1 MQGVTVKSR
10 AAAFACAAGALVFIL
25 SLVLGQGSS
34 GDILSIG
41 RSLIIAILCGTMSWA
56 SARRT
61 IAATASAI
69 DTATER
75 LLGAAH
81 GDLHSHVPAEIGLEL
96 PDLSVAMESLFS
108 QVRTNLDHV
117 QTLALFDQVT
127 GLANRTSFC
136 RQVEQL
142 LAERDE
148 DGHAALFF
156 IDLDGFKA
164 VNDTLGHAAG
174 DQLLARV
181 AGRLREVVM
190 AQVSTGSGDAVI
202 GRLAGDEFT
211 MFFPALPGR
220 EAAPRIAR
228 AIQFALNERF
238 DLGSQHIDLG
248 ASIGI
253 ACYPDHGDTLSA
265 LLRSA
270 DIAMYHAKHEG
281 RGRAEMFTPELALEA
296 ADRAELERDLLLG
309 LQRDE
314 FLLEF
319 QPQIEIGK
327 GRNDGKAVSA
337 EALVRWAHPERALV
351 MPGAFVPVAEES
363 GAIVALGDWVMGRV
377 CETAAR
383 WARSGLYQRI
393 AINISTRELAQAD
406 FFLRLRHAMATH
418 QTPPRMLE
426 LEITE
431 SLAMEMD
438 ERVLGQLR
446 ALRSDGVRIA
456 IDDFG
461 TGYSNLARLRELPVD
476 RVKIDRSLVR
486 DIATSAEART
496 ICSAVVGLIQGLGM
510 EVVIEGV
517 ENEAQMDMLRVI
529 GCTLF
534 QGYHLA
540 RPMGEAQYL
549 NLYGLIDSAP
559 AQPLDQ
565 HRA

>member
-1 MQGVTVKSR
+1 MQFVTLKSR
-10 AAAFACAAGALVFIL
+10 AAAFACAAGALVFTL
-25 SLVLGQGSS
+25 SLVLGYTPGQQ
-34 GDILSIG
+34 DDLMQVG
-41 RSLIIAILCGTMSWA
+41 RALIIAILCGTMSWA
-56 SARRT
+56 SASRSM
-61 IAATASAI
+61 AATAAAI

-75 LLGAAH
+75 LLSAAH
-81 GDLHSHVPAEIGLEL
+81 GDLQSPGSPDIGAEL
-96 PDLSVAMESLFS
+96 PDLSVAMQSLFS

-117 QTLALFDQVT
+117 QSLALFDQIT

-136 RQVEQL
+136 RQVERHLTGRQTD
-142 LAERDE
+142 AM
-148 DGHAALFF
+148 AALFF
-156 IDLDGFKA
+156 IDLDGFKG

-190 AQVSTGSGDAVI
+190 AQVSAGTGDAVI

-211 MFFPALPGR
+211 MFFPMLPGPS
-220 EAAPRIAR
+220 AAARIAR
-228 AIQFALNERF
+228 AVQFALGERF
-238 DLGSQHIDLG
+238 DLGSQHVELG

-253 ACYPDHGDTLSA
+253 ACYPEHGDTLSA
-265 LLRSA
+265 LLRAA
-270 DIAMYHAKHEG
+270 DVAMYHAKHQG
-281 RGRAEMFTPELALEA
+281 RGRAEIYSAELALEA
-296 ADRAELERDLLLG
+296 ADRAELERDLLLA

-314 FLLEF
+314 FLLQF
-319 QPQIEIGK
+319 QPQIAATSGQ
-327 GRNDGKAVSA
+327 AVAA
-337 EALVRWAHPERALV
+337 EALVRWAHPERDLV

-363 GAIVALGDWVMGRV
+363 GTIVALGDWVMSRV

-383 WARSGLYQRI
+383 WAQAGQRQRI

-406 FFLRLRHAMATH
+406 FFLRLRHAMATY
-418 QTPPRMLE
+418 QAPATMLE

-431 SLAMEMD
+431 SVAMEMD
-438 ERVLGQLR
+438 QRILEQLA
-446 ALRSDGVRIA
+446 ALRGEGLRVA

-461 TGYSNLARLRELPVD
+461 TGYSNLARLKELPVD

-510 EVVIEGV
+510 EVVIEGI
-517 ENEAQMDMLRVI
+517 ETEAQMEMLRVI

-540 RPMGEAQYL
+540 RPMDEQAYL
-549 NLYGLIDSAP
+549 ARFAVPLIM
-559 AQPLDQ
+559 QE
-565 HRA
+565 RRIV

>member
-1 MQGVTVKSR
+1 MRGVTLKSR
-10 AAAFACAAGALVFIL
+10 ATAFACAAGALVFTL
-25 SLVLGQGSS
+25 SLVLGYSPDQQ
-34 GDILSIG
+34 DDLNQVG
-41 RSLIIAILCGTMSWA
+41 RALIIAILCGTLSWA
-56 SARRT
+56 STSRSM
-61 IAATASAI
+61 AATAAAV

-75 LLGAAH
+75 LLSAAH
-81 GDLHSHVPAEIGLEL
+81 GDLQSPVSPNISAEL
-96 PDLSVAMESLFS
+96 PDLSVAMQSLFS

-117 QTLALFDQVT
+117 QSLALFDQVT

-136 RQVEQL
+136 RQVERHL
-142 LAERDE
+142 TGRNTDAM
-148 DGHAALFF
+148 AALFF
-156 IDLDGFKA
+156 IDLDGFKG
-164 VNDTLGHAAG
+164 VNDSLGHAAG

-190 AQVSTGSGDAVI
+190 AQVSAGTGDAVI

-211 MFFPALPGR
+211 MFFPFLPGPS
-220 EAAPRIAR
+220 AAARIAR
-228 AIQFALNERF
+228 AVQFALSERF
-238 DLGSQHIDLG
+238 DLGSQHVELG

-265 LLRSA
+265 LLRAA
-270 DIAMYHAKHEG
+270 DVAMYHAKHQG
-281 RGRAEMFTPELALEA
+281 RGRAEIYSSELALEA
-296 ADRAELERDLLLG
+296 ADRAELERDLLLA

-319 QPQIEIGK
+319 QPQIDVISGQ
-327 GRNDGKAVSA
+327 AVAA
-337 EALVRWAHPERALV
+337 EALVRWAHPERDLV
-351 MPGAFVPVAEES
+351 MPGTFVPVAEES
-363 GAIVALGDWVMGRV
+363 GTIVALGDWVMSRV

-383 WARSGLYQRI
+383 WAEAGQRQRI

-406 FFLRLRHAMATH
+406 FFMRLRHAMATH
-418 QTPPRMLE
+418 RTPASMLA

-431 SLAMEMD
+431 SVAMNMEPRILDQLAAM
-438 ERVLGQLR
+438 R
-446 ALRSDGVRIA
+446 AEGLHIA

-486 DIATSAEART
+486 DIASSAEART

-517 ENEAQMDMLRVI
+517 ENEAQMDVLRVI

-540 RPMGEAQYL
+540 RPMDEQSYL
-549 NLYGLIDSAP
+549 TRFAVPLIV
-559 AQPLDQ
+559 QER
-565 HRA
+565 HIG

>member
-1 MQGVTVKSR
+1 MQGVTLKSR

-25 SLVLGQGSS
+25 SLVLGYTPGQE
-34 GDILSIG
+34 DDLLQVG
-41 RSLIIAILCGTMSWA
+41 RALIIAILCGTMSWA

-61 IAATASAI
+61 IATTATAI
-69 DTATER
+69 DAATDR
-75 LLGAAH
+75 LLSAAH
-81 GDLHSHVPAEIGLEL
+81 GDLQSRVPPEICQEL

-117 QTLALFDQVT
+117 QTLALFDQIT

-136 RQVEQL
+136 RQVERL
-142 LAERDE
+142 LAERE
-148 DGHAALFF
+148 DNGIATLFF
-156 IDLDGFKA
+156 IDLDGFKG

-190 AQVSTGSGDAVI
+190 AQVSTGGGDAVI

-211 MFFPALPGR
+211 MFFPHLSGP
-220 EAAPRIAR
+220 AAAHRIAR
-228 AIQFALNERF
+228 AIQFALGERF
-238 DLGSQHIDLG
+238 DLGSQHVELG

-253 ACYPDHGDTLSA
+253 ACYPDHGTTLA
-265 LLRSA
+265 DLLRAA
-270 DIAMYHAKHEG
+270 DIAMYHAKRQG
-281 RGRAEMFTPELALEA
+281 RGRAEIYTDALALEA
-296 ADRAELERDLLLG
+296 EDRAELERDLLRG
-309 LQRDE
+309 LERDE

-319 QPQIEIGK
+319 QPQIDVAT
-327 GRNDGKAVSA
+327 GRAVTA
-337 EALVRWAHPERALV
+337 EALVRWAHPERQLV
-351 MPGAFVPVAEES
+351 MPGAFVPIAEES
-363 GAIVALGDWVMGRV
+363 GSIVALGDWVMGRV
-377 CETAAR
+377 CQTAAR
-383 WARSGLYQRI
+383 WSQAGISQRI

-406 FFLRLRHAMATH
+406 FFLRLRHAIATH
-418 QTPPRMLE
+418 GARPSMLE

-431 SLAMEMD
+431 SLAMEM
-438 ERVLGQLR
+438 EPRVLEQLR
-446 ALRSDGVRIA
+446 ALRRDGVRIA

-461 TGYSNLARLRELPVD
+461 TGYSNLARLKELPVD

-510 EVVIEGV
+510 EVVVEGIES
-517 ENEAQMDMLRVI
+517 EAQMDVLRVI

-540 RPMGEAQYL
+540 RPAGEQTYLAQF
-549 NLYGLIDSAP
+549 GPSRPVVRDVG
-559 AQPLDQ
+559 
-565 HRA
+565 

>member
-1 MQGVTVKSR
+1 MQGVTLKSR
-10 AAAFACAAGALVFIL
+10 ATAFACAAGALVFIL
-25 SLVLGQGSS
+25 SLVLGYTPNQQ
-34 GDILSIG
+34 DDLLQIG

-56 SARRT
+56 SARST
-61 IAATASAI
+61 IATTATAI
-69 DTATER
+69 DAATER
-75 LLGAAH
+75 LLSAAH
-81 GDLHSHVPAEIGLEL
+81 GDLQSRVPTDIGQEL

-117 QTLALFDQVT
+117 QTLALFDQIT

-136 RQVEQL
+136 RQVERL
-142 LAERDE
+142 LAERE
-148 DGHAALFF
+148 DYGLATLFF

-190 AQVSTGSGDAVI
+190 AQVSAGGSDAVI

-211 MFFPALPGR
+211 LFFPHLSDPP
-220 EAAPRIAR
+220 AAQRIAR
-228 AIQFALNERF
+228 AIQFALGERF
-238 DLGSQHIDLG
+238 DLGSQHVDLG

-253 ACYPDHGDTLSA
+253 ACYPDHGATLA
-265 LLRSA
+265 DLLRAA
-270 DIAMYHAKHEG
+270 DVAMYHAKHQG
-281 RGRAEMFTPELALEA
+281 RGRAEIYTDALALEA
-296 ADRAELERDLLLG
+296 QDRAELERDLLRG
-309 LQRDE
+309 LEREE

-319 QPQIEIGK
+319 QPQIDVASGH
-327 GRNDGKAVSA
+327 AVTA
-337 EALVRWAHPERALV
+337 EALVRWAHPDRALV

-377 CETAAR
+377 CQTAAR
-383 WARSGLYQRI
+383 WAATGVHQRI
-393 AINISTRELAQAD
+393 AINISTRELAQPD
-406 FFLRLRHAMATH
+406 FFLRLRHAIATH
-418 QTPPRMLE
+418 GAPPAMLE

-438 ERVLGQLR
+438 PRVLDQLH
-446 ALRSDGVRIA
+446 ALRQDGVRVA

-461 TGYSNLARLRELPVD
+461 TGYSNLARLKELPVD

-510 EVVIEGV
+510 EVVVEGIESQ
-517 ENEAQMDMLRVI
+517 AQMDVLRVI

-540 RPMGEAQYL
+540 RPTGEQDYLAQF
-549 NLYGLIDSAP
+549 AP
-559 AQPLDQ
+559 RLQAQVRD
-565 HRA
+565 AG

>member
-1 MQGVTVKSR
+1 MRGVTLKSR
-10 AAAFACAAGALVFIL
+10 ATAFACAAGALVFTL
-25 SLVLGQGSS
+25 SLVLGYSPDQQ
-34 GDILSIG
+34 DDLNQVG
-41 RSLIIAILCGTMSWA
+41 RALIIAILCGTLSWA
-56 SARRT
+56 STSRSM
-61 IAATASAI
+61 AATAAAV

-75 LLGAAH
+75 LLSAAH
-81 GDLHSHVPAEIGLEL
+81 GDLQSPVSPNISAEL
-96 PDLSVAMESLFS
+96 PDLSVAMQSLFS

-117 QTLALFDQVT
+117 QSLALFDQVT

-136 RQVEQL
+136 RQVERHL
-142 LAERDE
+142 TGRNTDPM
-148 DGHAALFF
+148 AALFF
-156 IDLDGFKA
+156 IDLDGFKG
-164 VNDTLGHAAG
+164 VNDSLGHAAG

-190 AQVSTGSGDAVI
+190 AQVSAGTGDAVI

-211 MFFPALPGR
+211 MFFPFLPGPS
-220 EAAPRIAR
+220 AAARIAR
-228 AIQFALNERF
+228 AVQFALSERF
-238 DLGSQHIDLG
+238 DLGSQHVELG

-265 LLRSA
+265 LLRAA
-270 DIAMYHAKHEG
+270 DVAMYHAKHQG
-281 RGRAEMFTPELALEA
+281 RGRAEIYSSELALEA
-296 ADRAELERDLLLG
+296 ADRAELERDLLLA

-319 QPQIEIGK
+319 QPQIDVISGQ
-327 GRNDGKAVSA
+327 AVAA
-337 EALVRWAHPERALV
+337 EALVRWAHPERDLV
-351 MPGAFVPVAEES
+351 MPGTFVPVAEES
-363 GAIVALGDWVMGRV
+363 GTIVALGDWVMSRV

-383 WARSGLYQRI
+383 WAEAGQRQRI

-406 FFLRLRHAMATH
+406 FFMRLRHAMATH
-418 QTPPRMLE
+418 RTPASMLA

-431 SLAMEMD
+431 SVAMNMEPRILDQLAAMRTEG
-438 ERVLGQLR
+438 LH
-446 ALRSDGVRIA
+446 IA

-486 DIATSAEART
+486 DIASSAEART

-517 ENEAQMDMLRVI
+517 ENEAQMDVLRVI

-540 RPMGEAQYL
+540 RPMDEQSYL
-549 NLYGLIDSAP
+549 TRFAVPLIV
-559 AQPLDQ
+559 QER
-565 HRA
+565 HIG

>member
-1 MQGVTVKSR
+1 MQGVTLKSR
-10 AAAFACAAGALVFIL
+10 ATAFACAAGALVFIL
-25 SLVLGQGSS
+25 SLVLGQDQAT
-34 GDILSIG
+34 DILGIG
-41 RSLIIAILCGTMSWA
+41 RSMIVAILCGTMSWA
-56 SARRT
+56 SARQAV
-61 IAATASAI
+61 IAAANAI

-75 LLGAAH
+75 LIAAAH
-81 GDLHSHVPAEIGLEL
+81 GDLQSSVPAEIVAEL
-96 PDLSVAMESLFS
+96 PDLSVAMTSLFS

-136 RQVEQL
+136 RQVERL
-142 LAERDE
+142 LAERE
-148 DGHAALFF
+148 EASAAALFF
-156 IDLDGFKA
+156 IDLDGFKG

-190 AQVSTGSGDAVI
+190 AQVSAGVSDAVI

-211 MFFPALPGR
+211 MFFPHLPARGT
-220 EAAPRIAR
+220 ATRIAR
-228 AIQFALNERF
+228 AIQFALSERF
-238 DLGSQHIDLG
+238 DLGSQHIELG

-281 RGRAEMFTPELALEA
+281 RNRAEMFTAELALEA
-296 ADRAELERDLLLG
+296 ADRAELERDLLLA

-314 FLLEF
+314 FILEF
-319 QPQIEIGK
+319 QPQVEAAS
-327 GRNDGKAVSA
+327 GRIVTA
-337 EALVRWAHPERALV
+337 EALIRWAHPERDMV
-351 MPGAFVPVAEES
+351 MPGFFVPVAEES

-383 WARSGLYQRI
+383 WSKADVGQRI
-393 AINISTRELAQAD
+393 AVNISSRELSQAD
-406 FFLRLRHAMATH
+406 FFLRLRHAMAAH
-418 QTPPRMLE
+418 QTPAQMLE
-426 LEITE
+426 LEISE

-438 ERVLGQLR
+438 GRVLGQLK
-446 ALRSDGVRIA
+446 ALQDEGVRIA

-461 TGYSNLARLRELPVD
+461 TGYSNLSRLKELPVD

-486 DIATSAEART
+486 DIAISAEART

-510 EVVIEGV
+510 EVVVEGV
-517 ENEAQMDMLRVI
+517 ESEAQMEMLRVI

-534 QGYHLA
+534 QGYHFA
-540 RPMGEAQYL
+540 RPMSEQDYL
-549 NLYGLIDSAP
+549 TRFAPSGLS
-559 AQPLDQ
+559 Q
-565 HRA
+565 RRRV

>member
-1 MQGVTVKSR
+1 MQGVTLTSR
-10 AAAFACAAGALVFIL
+10 ATAFACAAGALVFIL
-25 SLVLGQGSS
+25 SLVLGQGQADDVV
-34 GDILSIG
+34 GIG

-61 IAATASAI
+61 IATTAIAI

-75 LLGAAH
+75 LVAAAH
-81 GDLHSHVPAEIGLEL
+81 GDLQSAVPPDIRAEL
-96 PDLSVAMESLFS
+96 PDLSIAMESLFS

-136 RQVEQL
+136 RQVERL
-142 LAERDE
+142 LLERSE
-148 DGHAALFF
+148 EGAAALFF
-156 IDLDGFKA
+156 IDLDGFKG

-190 AQVSTGSGDAVI
+190 AQVSAGCGDAVT

-211 MFFPALPGR
+211 MFFPQLPGR
-220 EAAPRIAR
+220 DAAHRIAR
-228 AIQFALNERF
+228 AVQFALDERF
-238 DLGSQHIDLG
+238 DLGSQHVELG

-270 DIAMYHAKHEG
+270 DIAMYHAKRQG
-281 RGRAEMFTPELALEA
+281 RGRAEMFTAELALEA
-296 ADRAELERDLLLG
+296 ADRAELERDLLLA

-319 QPQIEIGK
+319 QPQIEAGS
-327 GRNDGKAVSA
+327 GRAVAA
-337 EALVRWAHPERALV
+337 EALIRWAHPERELV
-351 MPGAFVPVAEES
+351 MPGFFVPVAEES
-363 GAIVALGDWVMGRV
+363 GAIVALGDWVMGKV

-383 WARSGLYQRI
+383 WARAEVGQRI
-393 AINISTRELAQAD
+393 AVNISSRELSQAD
-406 FFLRLRHAMATH
+406 FFLRLRHAMSTH
-418 QTPPRMLE
+418 RTPPSMLE
-426 LEITE
+426 LEISE

-438 ERVLGQLR
+438 ARVLDQVR
-446 ALRSDGVRIA
+446 ALRQDGMRIA

-461 TGYSNLARLRELPVD
+461 TGYSNLSRLKELPVD

-486 DIATSAEART
+486 DIAISAEART

-510 EVVIEGV
+510 EVVVEGV
-517 ENEAQMDMLRVI
+517 ETQAQMEMLRVI

-540 RPMGEAQYL
+540 RPTGEEDYL
-549 NLYGLIDSAP
+549 IRFAAIPVAERRSI
-559 AQPLDQ
+559 
-565 HRA
+565 